1 MGAGSEGGWES
12 RSWSIWSEQEF
23 FKIASTYCMNC
34 LQGLSP
40 SGHTFGIGGN
50 YALIFF
56 TKVNETIYVCS
67 ACIKLNIW
75 NLEEKQR
82 E

>member
-1 MGAGSEGGWES
+1 
-12 RSWSIWSEQEF
+12 
-23 FKIASTYCMNC
+23 MNC

-50 YALIFF
+50 YTLILF

-75 NLEEKQR
+75 NLEERGR